1 MPKNDI
7 GGFFVSLGLSI
18 DKNSFET
25 GNKLIDGVAN
35 SFNKL
40 IGSARNAAVVLAG
53 TAVATGVVE
62 SSAYKTASAI
72 GITTEALD
80 VWKASAKIAGVNADG
95 LVNSMSKV
103 GSVLS
108 HIKIDGSGL
117 QEFSKKLGE
126 IGMHMEELKDEN
138 GEWLSADKAYEKII
152 AKGQQRIAEGADRHD
167 IIVKMGDILGGEGQS
182 FFIELLRQQKTIEE
196 FLTGAGK
203 TVFTTAA
210 DNEKGANFS
219 TEVNTLKAEFQSIG
233 KLLGDNVGGELT
245 PYLKQLNDWI
255 QVHGPEI
262 QKVVSEIA
270 GFTARMAEKIAPIA
284 SWIVTPGQ
292 QKDDSINVNKYI
304 TDFKKGILKNKNAE
318 YGDLDSRTKDMVA
331 RYYQQYGNFNH
342 LDLNNVIMSDVLA
355 RIERMK
361 SEEGV
366 FRIDPVTGQKI
377 KMQNS
382 NKNPTAADWWKDYE
396 MDDGIMR
403 PDGTVTKIAPDD
415 WVFAARDIG
424 NMARAFIPQN
434 YNTVSA
440 PTEYSIVQ
448 NFTINGGNDMPQ
460 LIKQQAYRGTQE
472 GLLEVLNQ
480 SSRRLQLMSGT
491 R

>member
-210 DNEKGANFS
+210 DNQKGADFS
-219 TEVNTLKAEFQSIG
+219 VEMGTLSTTMQSIS
-233 KLLGDNVGGELT
+233 KKLGDEVAGGLT
-245 PYLKQLNDWI
+245 PIVGKINTWI
-255 QVHGPEI
+255 QSNGETITTALENIGSLVETIAQSAIFGDMGKMLSASIKLVAGDKSGALEDLKKTSVAQNIYSVRDINQMLQEYAKDNNIKNYSKLKFEEVPEYI
-262 QKVVSEIA
+262 QEALLSYYANGGNKTWSPIDLKS
-270 GFTARMAEKIAPIA
+270 TKKAREER
-284 SWIVTPGQ
+284 
-292 QKDDSINVNKYI
+292 
-304 TDFKKGILKNKNAE
+304 GI
-318 YGDLDSRTKDMVA
+318 
-331 RYYQQYGNFNH
+331 
-342 LDLNNVIMSDVLA
+342 
-355 RIERMK
+355 
-361 SEEGV
+361 
-366 FRIDPVTGQKI
+366 
-377 KMQNS
+377 
-382 NKNPTAADWWKDYE
+382 
-396 MDDGIMR
+396 DDGIIR

-415 WVFAARDIG
+415 WVFAAKNVGD
-424 NMARAFIPQN
+424 MARAFIPQN
-434 YNTVSA
+434 YNSVSA
-440 PTEYSIVQ
+440 PAEYSIVQ

-460 LIKQQAYRGTQE
+460 VIRQQAYRGTQE
-472 GLLEVLNQ
+472 GLLEVMNQ